1 MQITPPPEF
10 TSTAIFQRRALLL
23 AQLLY
28 DHWEEKSGF
37 DTRFF
42 HMPLIRNEWV
52 LRGRSIKGEG
62 YGEHIV
68 PRVLIRDE
76 CLKMYDRG
84 ESLMAVRDAIV
95 AHLGIVMIS
104 REEAHHL
111 DHVRGWKT
119 TMPPGWRFGVD
130 DPMAR
135 ITDAGIILAVA

>member
-1 MQITPPPEF
+1 MPPPKF
-10 TSTAIFQRRALLL
+10 TPSAIFQRRALLL

-42 HMPLIRNEWV
+42 HMPFIRDEWV

-68 PRVLIRDE
+68 PRMVIRDE
-76 CLKMYDRG
+76 CLKMVERG
-84 ESLMAVRDAIV
+84 ESITAIRDAIV
-95 AHLGIVMIS
+95 VHLGVVRIS
-104 REEAHHL
+104 PVEARHL
-111 DHVRGWKT
+111 DHVLGWKT
-119 TMPPGWRFGVD
+119 TMPPGWRFGID

-135 ITDAGIILAVA
+135 IAGAGICLATD